1 MKVKANVVIEITG
14 EDFVD
19 MDEDMGEVLQLRLK
33 QEVEEAIMA
42 SEVWRDL
49 KRTVYH
55 AVLDKLRE
63 EVAKEFI
70 DKIKGEHNG

>member
-1 MKVKANVVIEITG
+1 MKVKANVVIEIL
-14 EDFVD
+14 EADFEN
-19 MDEDMGEVLQLRLK
+19 MGEDMGEVLECRLK
-33 QEVEEAIMA
+33 QEIEEAVMK

-49 KRTVYH
+49 KRAVYH

-70 DKIKGEHNG
+70 DKIAGKP